1 MQHITHNKKS
11 KILHATCCVPHGHRG
26 FSLIEIIIYI
36 SIFAMISI
44 VVINSFVVVVN
55 SFSNTKTTRDLLESG
70 NTSLERISREIRQ
83 AKNIDIGNSTF
94 ASSPGVLQLNSTNAG
109 GTTRIVKFAVV
120 NGALNLYQDG
130 ALTGNLVGANISV
143 TSLIFRRISTGTGEA
158 VKIEVTFQD
167 NRSKT
172 LRSESFY
179 DTVLLRG
186 NY

>member
-1 MQHITHNKKS
+1 MKKNK
-11 KILHATCCVPHGHRG
+11 G

-55 SFSNTKTTRDLLESG
+55 SFAETRSTRDLLESG

-83 AKNIDIGNSTF
+83 AKSIDIGNSTF

-109 GTTRIVKFAVV
+109 GNPRIVKFAVV

-130 ALTGNLVGANISV
+130 VLTGNLVGANISV
-143 TSLIFRRISTGTGEA
+143 TSLIFRRIAVTANVEA
-158 VKIEVTFQD
+158 VKIEMTLQD

-172 LRSESFY
+172 LHSENFY

-186 NY
+186 AY